1 MTSTPV
7 FRLARFLFARAIV
20 VTNCALIL
28 AIIAFFVAQPVT
40 GKSYSMFPNMGEGDV
55 LVINKRAYGYSH
67 LSCPVFLI
75 WDTRSLC
82 EKFDA
87 DPKSRNFS
95 AQPER
100 GDVIS
105 IQFDD
110 MDFMKRVI
118 GLPGD
123 TVRGSGGRIFL
134 NGKPLA
140 RRQVPGEW
148 DAHLMDWQKEVL
160 SRNCDLPGCP
170 TRAFEETLP
179 GGRSYLTL
187 DSDYD
192 LDEEFGPVRVPD
204 GRYFVIG
211 DNRGNSQDSRRTRAR
226 HGLGLIRDDQIIG
239 RIDAAIPAFSLFG
252 LKAPYG
258 D

>member
-87 DPKSRNFS
+87 DPESRNFS

-105 IQFDD
+105 IQQ
-110 MDFMKRVI
+110 RPP
-118 GLPGD
+118 LEPPGFSP
-123 TVRGSGGRIFL
+123 RR
-134 NGKPLA
+134 KAA
-140 RRQVPGEW
+140 RFFP
-148 DAHLMDWQKEVL
+148 VL
-160 SRNCDLPGCP
+160 VCR
-170 TRAFEETLP
+170 
-179 GGRSYLTL
+179 
-187 DSDYD
+187 
-192 LDEEFGPVRVPD
+192 
-204 GRYFVIG
+204 
-211 DNRGNSQDSRRTRAR
+211 
-226 HGLGLIRDDQIIG
+226 
-239 RIDAAIPAFSLFG
+239 
-252 LKAPYG
+252 K
-258 D
+258 